1 MNKMVKNSKF
11 SQQMFV
17 ALPALAMMLGWGL
30 RGHIGGGPFGAM
42 IPGAMVALSIS
53 LLLKLPAAA
62 TSIVVVFGVIGIGL
76 GGEMTYGQTLGFLR
90 NPETVWWGTAGTTLK
105 GSVWGLLGGTIF
117 SLGFLFH
124 RVPKKIIIYA
134 LLLMLAGF
142 FLGFK
147 LVNEPMLLYFSDP
160 AKPRAESW
168 AALLFGALAIIVY
181 LKFKLKKEDY
191 RLVFRFALFG
201 LVGGG
206 LGFGLGGF
214 WMVLGSHLPEV
225 VYSDWWKAMEFTFG
239 LLLGASLGWAAWK
252 SRKEIQPANQPA
264 EIPEKHSFSIV
275 GELGI
280 LFVVAVFTHWLWP
293 NLLESFAHAGSET
306 DNIIIMLVHG
316 VARVLSNYGFYGF
329 VFVLVILR
337 FPQAA
342 WQIGI
347 TLTFCHA
354 AIDLIRDFYPDL
366 NPWAPF
372 TMHFL
377 WVFLMTAVVAGLTA
391 FYSRR
396 ENSTVNLFLLL
407 IWSGVAVSLLRLAFL
422 SGSLSVAG
430 MSFCEIICD
439 RFFVDIF
446 FIVNA
451 IVVSRIIITKKW

>member
-1 MNKMVKNSKF
+1 
-11 SQQMFV
+11 
-17 ALPALAMMLGWGL
+17 
-30 RGHIGGGPFGAM
+30 M
-42 IPGAMVALSIS
+42 IPGAMVALSIC
-53 LLLKLPAAA
+53 LLLELPASVTA
-62 TSIVVVFGVIGIGL
+62 IVVVFGVFGIGL

-90 NPETVWWGTAGTTLK
+90 SPETVWWGTAGTTLK
-105 GSVWGLLGGTIF
+105 GTVWGLLGGTVF
-117 SLGFLFH
+117 SLGFLFN
-124 RVPKKIIIYA
+124 RVPKRIIIYA

-168 AALLFGALAIIVY
+168 AALLFGALALLIFLRYKI
-181 LKFKLKKEDY
+181 KSSDFKLV
-191 RLVFRFALFG
+191 RRFALYG

-214 WMVLGSHLPEV
+214 WMVLGSQLPEV

-252 SRKEIQPANQPA
+252 SRNEIKAENQSVTV
-264 EIPEKHSFSIV
+264 PEKPSLAIA
-275 GELGI
+275 GELVI

-293 NLLESFAHAGSET
+293 NLLESFAHSGNEA
-306 DNIIIMLVHG
+306 DNFVLVLVHG
-316 VARVLSNYGFYGF
+316 VARVLLNYGFYGF
-329 VFVLVILR
+329 VFVLVIMR
-337 FPQAA
+337 FPKVA

-354 AIDLIRDFYPDL
+354 AIDLVRDFYPDL

-372 TMHFL
+372 TMHFV
-377 WVFLMTAVVAGLTA
+377 WVFLMTAVVAVLTA
-391 FYSRR
+391 FYSRK
-396 ENSTVNLFLLL
+396 ENSTINLFLLL
-407 IWSGVAVSLLRLAFL
+407 IWACIAVSLLRLAFL
-422 SGSLSVAG
+422 SGSLSVTG
-430 MSFCEIICD
+430 MSFCEVVCN

-451 IVVSRIIITKKW
+451 IVVSWIIFNTKKTQKL